1 MSWPLLTSVAR
12 LPSGGESG
20 GVGGFIRRCSGGS
33 MLLVGMKEGE
43 LKDFIGEAM
52 RNCLALADSSGDV
65 DFEAPFG
72 DFLFVPGNFLGD
84 DWAPFEGRFG
94 GDFFTLAGEP
104 SSSSELENFAGT
116 FLFLLPGSRSL
127 GDTWSLTRSGFESGV
142 IVLSSTWTSL

>member
-65 DFEAPFG
+65 DFEEPFG

-84 DWAPFEGRFG
+84 DWAPLEGRFAEVG

-104 SSSSELENFAGT
+104 FSSPELKNFAGT

-127 GDTWSLTRSGFESGV
+127 GDT
-142 IVLSSTWTSL
+142 